1 VIPGVAPGDVTNEVL
16 GALFAL
22 DYLVYAVIDP
32 VCDFVA
38 ALQQTAPSGQG
49 PSNDLVKYLSF
60 SNIVASVFGQGIDAP
75 YDLFEGE
82 ESWTVAEALEVAAWG
97 ANFAPLLGNSVALFA
112 GGKIAEFWGNA
123 GFLLT
128 TFLGLG
134 GVAVSLGAVVYV
146 SEDDPSA
153 SNILGAVSDLIS
165 YFPMFFKLL
174 LTIAEETEGVSVGVL
189 MAIDVVCDIATG
201 ALGCAS
207 METS

>member
-1 VIPGVAPGDVTNEVL
+1 M
-16 GALFAL
+16 
-22 DYLVYAVIDP
+22 
-32 VCDFVA
+32 
-38 ALQQTAPSGQG
+38 
-49 PSNDLVKYLSF
+49 
-60 SNIVASVFGQGIDAP
+60 
-75 YDLFEGE
+75 
-82 ESWTVAEALEVAAWG
+82 
-97 ANFAPLLGNSVALFA
+97 ALFA
-112 GGKIAEFWGNA
+112 GSKIAEFWGNA

-134 GVAVSLGAVVYV
+134 GIAVSLGAVVYV

-165 YFPMFFKLL
+165 YFPMSFKLL